1 MSPENV
7 EIVKAAI
14 DAVNREDW
22 DAAFQDAAP
31 GFELDMSRGLGLMKG
46 VYGLDQVR
54 PLLAEFAG
62 HWEAV
67 WIELHEFIEAG
78 DLLVVPQTTHGEGRD
93 GIEVVSRPT
102 LVWTIRD
109 GAIERISMYQERQD
123 ALEAVGLSENQE
135 RCDPTLAL
143 GARERHCRVQSHP
156 PSRNRVV
163 PD

>member
-1 MSPENV
+1 MSQENV
-7 EIVKAAI
+7 KLVQAAI
-14 DAVNREDW
+14 EAYNRQDW

-31 GFELDMSRGLGLMKG
+31 GFQVDMSRGLGLMKG
-46 VYGLDQVR
+46 VYGLEQIRRVLVDFG
-54 PLLAEFAG
+54 E

-109 GAIERISMYQERQD
+109 GAIERVSMYQERQD
-123 ALEAVGLSENQE
+123 ALEAVGLSEQ
-135 RCDPTLAL
+135 DAH
-143 GARERHCRVQSHP
+143 ADS
-156 PSRNRVV
+156 
-163 PD
+163 